1 MFDILICGALIV
13 DGSGSEGYIG
23 DVGVEGG
30 KISAVGRLGGA
41 AAVEVIEAEGR
52 CLTPGFIDI
61 HRHAD
66 AALFRHDWGRAELA
80 QGLTT
85 IINGNCGLSLAPVC
99 GAHAVEIQRYLSP
112 IVGELPEGREFPS
125 MASYQAQ
132 AREAAPPVNT
142 FMLAGMGTIRACA
155 AGFSDLPLT
164 AEQYARV
171 HRLLEESLAGGA
183 IGVSLGLGY
192 APECFYT
199 PDGLLRALAPL
210 QGSGIPICVHM
221 REEGDMVCEALRE
234 MLRAARL
241 LNTPVHI
248 SHLKA
253 MGPRNWNR
261 RIPEALA
268 LLQQAR
274 DEGLDVSC
282 DVYPYCA
289 GSTQLLH
296 LLPQDFLAGGTD
308 AVAARLRD
316 PAQRDILRERIAH
329 GRDFDNIA
337 QMVGWDNIRL
347 TTLHRPEFQP
357 LTGKT
362 LAQAA
367 ELLGME
373 PVDCL
378 CHVLAEEACNVTMI
392 DFITCDEDIERILR
406 APFASVI
413 SDSLYP
419 TEGLP
424 HPRVYGTFSRILETF
439 VRERHVLT
447 LPEAVQRMTSLPA
460 QALRL
465 QGKGRIAAGMDADVN
480 VFDLAAVHERATWE
494 QPAQESEGM
503 DAVFVGGAPAI
514 LHGAF
519 TGAANGQV
527 L

>member
-1 MFDILICGALIV
+1 MLDWVIRGGTVI
-13 DGSGSEGYIG
+13 DGSGAAPFRADIG
-23 DVGVEGG
+23 IRGG
-30 KISAVGRLGGA
+30 KIAAVGSCGEA
-41 AAVEVIEAEGR
+41 AQTLDAAGR
-52 CLTPGFIDI
+52 YVTPGFLDI
-61 HRHAD
+61 HRHGD
-66 AALFRHDWGRAELA
+66 AAVFRPGFGRAELR
-80 QGLTT
+80 QGLTA
-85 IINGNCGLSLAPVC
+85 IVNGNCGLSLAPF
-99 GAHAVEIQRYLSP
+99 GAAH
-112 IVGELPEGREFPS
+112 
-125 MASYQAQ
+125 
-132 AREAAPPVNT
+132 
-142 FMLAGMGTIRACA
+142 RA
-155 AGFSDLPLT
+155 L
-164 AEQYARV
+164 
-171 HRLLEESLAGGA
+171 
-183 IGVSLGLGY
+183 GVSLGLGY

-221 REEGDMVCEALRE
+221 REEGDMVCDALRE

-241 LNTPVHI
+241 LRTPVHI

-261 RIPEALA
+261 RIPEALK

-362 LAQAA
+362 LAEAA
-367 ELLGME
+367 RLLGLE

-392 DFITCDEDIERILR
+392 DFITCDEDIDRILR

-424 HPRVYGTFSRILETF
+424 HPRVYGTFTRILETF

-447 LPEAVQRMTSLPA
+447 LPEAVQRMTALPA
-460 QALRL
+460 QALHL

>member
-1 MFDILICGALIV
+1 MLDWVIRDGTVI
-13 DGSGSEGYIG
+13 DGSGGAPFRADIG
-23 DVGVEGG
+23 IRSG
-30 KISAVGRLGGA
+30 KIAAVGSCGEA
-41 AAVEVIEAEGR
+41 AKTLDAAGR
-52 CLTPGFIDI
+52 YVTPGLLDI
-61 HRHAD
+61 HRHGD
-66 AALFRHDWGRAELA
+66 AAVFRPGFGRAELR

-85 IINGNCGLSLAPVC
+85 IVNGNCGLSLAPF
-99 GAHAVEIQRYLSP
+99 GAAHRAELQRYLGAITGDIDPAIPTESMAAYLDALRARP
-112 IVGELPEGREFPS
+112 LPLHVGMLVGGGTVRADCCGYAPGDADEALPELHRRLER
-125 MASYQAQ
+125 A
-132 AREAAPPVNT
+132 
-142 FMLAGMGTIRACA
+142 LA
-155 AGFSDLPLT
+155 D
-164 AEQYARV
+164 
-171 HRLLEESLAGGA
+171 GA
-183 IGVSLGLGY
+183 LGVSLGLGY

-210 QGSGIPICVHM
+210 QGSGVPVCVHM

-447 LPEAVQRMTSLPA
+447 LPEAVQRMTALPA
-460 QALRL
+460 QVLRL
-465 QGKGRIAAGMDADVN
+465 RGKGRIAAGMDADLN
-480 VFDLAAVHERATWE
+480 VFDPAAVHERATWE

>member
-1 MFDILICGALIV
+1 MTARRKN
-13 DGSGSEGYIG
+13 SGS
-23 DVGVEGG
+23 
-30 KISAVGRLGGA
+30 A
-41 AAVEVIEAEGR
+41 AK
-52 CLTPGFIDI
+52 T
-61 HRHAD
+61 
-66 AALFRHDWGRAELA
+66 
-80 QGLTT
+80 
-85 IINGNCGLSLAPVC
+85 
-99 GAHAVEIQRYLSP
+99 
-112 IVGELPEGREFPS
+112 
-125 MASYQAQ
+125 
-132 AREAAPPVNT
+132 
-142 FMLAGMGTIRACA
+142 
-155 AGFSDLPLT
+155 
-164 AEQYARV
+164 
-171 HRLLEESLAGGA
+171 LLLYYNRKPR
-183 IGVSLGLGY
+183 I
-192 APECFYT
+192 
-199 PDGLLRALAPL
+199 L
-210 QGSGIPICVHM
+210 QGFC
-221 REEGDMVCEALRE
+221 RE
-234 MLRAARL
+234 
-241 LNTPVHI
+241 
-248 SHLKA
+248 
-253 MGPRNWNR
+253 NR
-261 RIPEALA
+261 KFP
-268 LLQQAR
+268 
-274 DEGLDVSC
+274 
-282 DVYPYCA
+282 
-289 GSTQLLH
+289 QLLH

-308 AVAARLRD
+308 AVVARLRD

-362 LAQAA
+362 LAEAA
-367 ELLGME
+367 RLLGLE

-392 DFITCDEDIERILR
+392 DFITCDEDIGRILR

-447 LPEAVQRMTSLPA
+447 LPEAVQRMTALPA
-460 QALRL
+460 QALHL

>member
-1 MFDILICGALIV
+1 
-13 DGSGSEGYIG
+13 
-23 DVGVEGG
+23 
-30 KISAVGRLGGA
+30 
-41 AAVEVIEAEGR
+41 
-52 CLTPGFIDI
+52 
-61 HRHAD
+61 
-66 AALFRHDWGRAELA
+66 
-80 QGLTT
+80 
-85 IINGNCGLSLAPVC
+85 
-99 GAHAVEIQRYLSP
+99 
-112 IVGELPEGREFPS
+112 
-125 MASYQAQ
+125 
-132 AREAAPPVNT
+132 
-142 FMLAGMGTIRACA
+142 
-155 AGFSDLPLT
+155 
-164 AEQYARV
+164 
-171 HRLLEESLAGGA
+171 
-183 IGVSLGLGY
+183 
-192 APECFYT
+192 
-199 PDGLLRALAPL
+199 
-210 QGSGIPICVHM
+210 
-221 REEGDMVCEALRE
+221 MVCSALRE
-234 MLRAARL
+234 MLRAACL
-241 LNTPVHI
+241 LRTPVHI

-261 RIPEALA
+261 RIPEALT

-362 LAQAA
+362 LAEAA
-367 ELLGME
+367 RLLGLE

-392 DFITCDEDIERILR
+392 DFITCDEDIGRILR

-424 HPRVYGTFSRILETF
+424 HPRVYGTFTRILETF

-447 LPEAVQRMTSLPA
+447 LPEAVQRMTALPA
-460 QALRL
+460 QALHL